1 MNRIEKENIKFENV
15 VKMNKKEQNIIADLC
30 RTAEL
35 DKIAEINTKEKNET
49 EINYYG
55 VYNIEEKTFNVKL
68 NKEKKLELT
77 EEEKEIIFEEFK
89 KYCIEEVKEEYP
101 EVKTFDNSVKE
112 IIKNT
117 DIVEL
122 FFQMYIYSK
131 KNKIKEKR

>member
-30 RTAEL
+30 RTADL